1 VVTRI
6 TEVILVEDMGKKT
19 LLRTICTPG
28 GLQLGVEGEG
38 MTRVVVVVMAELV
51 GVVMGKLVGV
61 AMGQLVGVAMGLLL
75 CMTMELAT
83 ATVGLIMGKLGLIF
97 IAILMRSLTYDATFV
112 VRGYAPGSGGYA
124 SGY

>member
-1 VVTRI
+1 MVTRI

-28 GLQLGVEGEG
+28 GLQLGVGGEG

-51 GVVMGKLVGV
+51 GVVMGK
-61 AMGQLVGVAMGLLL
+61 LVGVAMGLLL